1 MRIGYARISDK
12 SQNLESQIDILSTRN
27 VDEIVEEVVSGV
39 LEKDKLNDLVERLNS
54 GDTLVVARH
63 DRLGR
68 NTLQLLELIQT
79 LKEKNVAI
87 EIINLGLDS
96 SSPFYEPLLAI
107 LSAFSEMER
116 NQLKE
121 KQRLGIE
128 SAKKRGKHLG
138 RRREFSKTQLDY
150 AVKLYK
156 DGVMSVKEIEET
168 TNVSKS
174 SLYRELDKHG
184 IPKRGIY
191 LSKKR

>member
-39 LEKDKLNDLVERLNS
+39 LEKDKLNELVERLQPS
-54 GDTLVVARH
+54 DVLVVARH

-79 LKEKNVAI
+79 LKEKNVSI
-87 EIINLGLDS
+87 EIVNLGLDS

-116 NQLKE
+116 SQLKE

-128 SAKKRGKHLG
+128 AAKRRGKNLG
-138 RRREFSKTQLDY
+138 RRREFTKTQLDF
-150 AVKLYK
+150 AVKLYIEGK
-156 DGVMSVKEIEET
+156 MSIKEIEES

-174 SLYRELDKHG
+174 SLYRELDKQG
-184 IPKRGIY
+184 IEKKGIY
-191 LSKKR
+191 IAKKH

>member
-12 SQNLESQIDILSTRN
+12 SQNLDSQIDILNNRN

-39 LEKDKLNDLVERLNS
+39 LEKDKLNGLVERLGA

-68 NTLQLLELIQT
+68 STLQLLELIQT

-87 EIINLGLDS
+87 EIVNLGLDS

-128 SAKKRGKHLG
+128 AAKKRGKHLG
-138 RRREFSKTQLDY
+138 RRREFSKTQLDF

-156 DGVMSVKEIEET
+156 EDKMSIKEIEET

-174 SLYRELDKHG
+174 SLYRELDRLG
-184 IPKRGIY
+184 IRKKGI
-191 LSKKR
+191 SVGQK